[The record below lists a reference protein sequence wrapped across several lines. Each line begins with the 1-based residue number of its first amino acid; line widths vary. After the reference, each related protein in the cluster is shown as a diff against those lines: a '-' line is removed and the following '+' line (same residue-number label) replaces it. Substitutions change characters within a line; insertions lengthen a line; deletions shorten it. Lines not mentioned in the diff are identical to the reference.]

1 MKSVVVIDDD
11 KVMARLMQDNINQL
25 SGYNCLNTYSGPN
38 EYLSSEVFADIVLL
52 DIVMP
57 EMNGLDAIEK
67 ILDKSN
73 ESAIIINSIKDDSD
87 TIFRAIQ
94 LGAVGYI
101 DKQSFVNNFQEVFL
115 SVENDGAYMTPKIA
129 RKVFSFFQK
138 PKGINENL
146 SQRENEIVQGILD
159 GLSYKLISDRY
170 NISIDTVRFHIKS
183 VYRKLK
189 INSKAELFKVFKN
202 KI

>member
-11 KVMARLMQDNINQL
+11 VVMARLMQDNINQL
-25 SGYNCLNTYSGPN
+25 VGYSCNITYCSPS
-38 EYLSSEVFADIVLL
+38 EYLNSKETAEIVLL

-57 EMNGLDAIEK
+57 DMNGLDAIDK

-73 ESAIIINSIKDDSD
+73 NTAIIINSIKDDSD
-87 TIFRAIQ
+87 TIFAAIQ

-101 DKQSFVNNFQEVFL
+101 DKQSFVNNFEDVFRCI
-115 SVENDGAYMTPKIA
+115 ENDGAYMTPKIA
-129 RKVFSFFQK
+129 RKVFGFFQK
-138 PKGINENL
+138 PKGVLENL
-146 SQRENEIVQGILD
+146 SPRESEVVQGILD
-159 GLSYKLISDRY
+159 GLSYKLISDRF
-170 NISIDTVRFHIKS
+170 NVSIDTVRFHIKS

-202 KI
+202 KM